1 MAWAGL
7 AWAHMMSAP
16 TPTRLNTARQLYL
29 SSFWF
34 GISFL
39 WGSFLAVVLPF
50 LLLPAHPG
58 PGNPALVASSDK
70 NTALALLE
78 GLGLV
83 LAIVVQP
90 AAGAWS
96 DRLRTRWG
104 RRRPLIVIGAIGG
117 VVALLLMVDAVS
129 FWWVLGAYCLLQFSM
144 NVGQGAYQGLM
155 PDSVGTAERGA
166 ASGWLGVATLSGQVA
181 GYLAGGLLAPRAAL
195 VPIAAVVAITALITV
210 VGIPERAVA
219 PASTG
224 RRRRTRRQVIDDVRG
239 YVSEFRRYPD
249 FCWVVL
255 SRFLAYTG
263 LACIQRFA
271 ANFLRDSF
279 HDYHLFGFNLGG
291 PQAATGIVFAVVVLC
306 GLIATYPAVRLSER
320 TGRRPILVA
329 ATIAGAIG
337 SALFLAAGSLTVVV
351 LDAML
356 VGLAFGML
364 VSVDWAYMVDLAPR
378 ERSGKFLGFSNVA
391 TAGSQAAAPFLLG
404 PVIDAVNRGGGTGGY
419 KVLFAAAAVFMLAGG
434 AVLAQ
439 VRARVAPGSAERLA
453 LTSATD

>member
-1 MAWAGL
+1 MN
-7 AWAHMMSAP
+7 AHSA
-16 TPTRLNTARQLYL
+16 TRLGTARQLRL

-58 PGNPALVASSDK
+58 PGNPALVAASDK

-104 RRRPLIVIGAIGG
+104 RRRPLIVLGAAGG
-117 VVALLLMVDAVS
+117 VVALLLMVDAAS
-129 FWWVLGAYCLLQFSM
+129 FWWVLGAYCLLQFCM

-155 PDSVGTAERGA
+155 PDSVDTVERGA

-181 GYLAGGLLAPRAAL
+181 GVLAGGLLAPRAAL
-195 VPIAAVVAITALITV
+195 APIAAVVAVTALITV
-210 VGIPERAVA
+210 LGVPERGLP
-219 PASTG
+219 PASAAQSQ
-224 RRRRTRRQVIDDVRG
+224 RTRRQIVKDVRG
-239 YVSEFRRYPD
+239 YAAEFRRYPD

-271 ANFLRDSF
+271 ANYLRDTF
-279 HDYHLFGFNLGG
+279 HDYHLFGINLGG
-291 PQAATGIVFAVVVLC
+291 AQAATGIVFAVVILC
-306 GLIATYPAVRLSER
+306 GLLATYPAVRLSER
-320 TGRRPILVA
+320 TGRRPILIA
-329 ATIAGAIG
+329 ATISGAIG

-378 ERSGKFLGFSNVA
+378 RRSGKFLGFSNVA

-404 PVIDAVNRGGGTGGY
+404 PVIDAVNRGGGNNGY
-419 KVLFAAAAVFMLAGG
+419 KVLFAAAALFMLAGG
-434 AVLAQ
+434 AVLGQ
-439 VRARVAPGSAERLA
+439 VRARVAPSSADTLA